1 MQFLCT
7 VLGLD
12 NSIWKIFATFWY
24 KTINIYYAEK
34 LICKICEFVID
45 TLNIKLI
52 IFEVA
57 QI

>member
-24 KTINIYYAEK
+24 TIIEISYAEK
-34 LICKICEFVID
+34 LICKICEFVIN

-52 IFEVA
+52 MFEVA

>member
-24 KTINIYYAEK
+24 KTNNVYYAEK
-34 LICKICEFVID
+34 LICKICD